1 MFALCTR
8 LDYVYIDQNF
18 TKFST
23 RRVDDTYR
31 TFEEN
36 LALKWPGYALAKSG
50 HIMNQTDRLIEMDSL
65 LNLLRSQNIARY
77 ESEKD
82 FFFGP

>member
-1 MFALCTR
+1 MQYSWTHRTFLTEMVEPMFALCTR

-31 TFEEN
+31 TF
-36 LALKWPGYALAKSG
+36 
-50 HIMNQTDRLIEMDSL
+50 
-65 LNLLRSQNIARY
+65 
-77 ESEKD
+77 
-82 FFFGP
+82 